1 MERASEEYKS
11 EEAVDRFVGK
21 AWIKKRKRDKYY
33 RAAKREN
40 YRSRAAFKLIQIQE
54 RFNIIAPASK
64 VLDLGASPGGWS
76 QIAKELVGD
85 NGVVYA
91 ADIVGMTSIDGI
103 TFLRG
108 DLREEEFLEEIV
120 STCGTVDVVL
130 SDMAPKLSGAKS
142 YDQARAMDLA
152 GIAFKVAQTCLK
164 AGGNFVTKAFRG
176 EDFDRFLSGVAA
188 SFWMV
193 RAYSPP
199 ATTKGSA
206 EVYVV
211 ARGFRPG

>member
-1 MERASEEYKS
+1 LERAGEEYKS

-33 RAAKREN
+33 RAAKRDN

-54 RFNIIAPASK
+54 RFNVIAPGFK

-76 QIAKELVGD
+76 QVARELVRE
-85 NGVVYA
+85 NGAVYA
-91 ADIVGMTSIDGI
+91 ADVVGMTPIQGVA
-103 TFLRG
+103 FLRG
-108 DLREEEFLEEIV
+108 DLREEEFLKEII
-120 STCGTVDVVL
+120 SKCGTVDAVL

-164 AGGNFVTKAFRG
+164 IGGNFVTKAFRG
-176 EDFDRFLSGVAA
+176 EDFDGFISGVTA

-211 ARGFRPG
+211 AKGFRPR